1 MNRIRFCYQ
10 RTLIEMRMLKTRGRS
25 WGAYLYFYPLS
36 KYRTKEGQLLKSSG
50 TLKTAL
56 LLMLLALS
64 GLMLSGQKITR
75 QKYIADFSDQA
86 MREMVRVGIPAS
98 ITLAQ
103 GCLESNN
110 GNSTLA
116 TKGNNHFGIKCH
128 DWTGKKMY
136 HDDDKR
142 HECFR
147 SYPSAYDSYMDHSKF
162 LTTKSRYASLFEI
175 SPHDYRGWAKGLK
188 AAGYATANNY
198 ATLLIRIIEE
208 NELYNYDLMVLNGSL
223 DGIDTSSYQ
232 AKVGGMSQR
241 KVLLNNKIEYI
252 LSEPGDT
259 PESLRAELGLYKNEI
274 YKYNNL
280 YKGAKLET
288 GSIIYLQPKRRKAA
302 LGNEIHRMAAGQT
315 LYDVS
320 QTYGVKL
327 KHLYRM
333 NHMMEGEQP
342 LEGTDIN
349 LRKKKREPVLKL
361 EPTKEDYEEEEMQ
374 FRFEH

>member
-1 MNRIRFCYQ
+1 M
-10 RTLIEMRMLKTRGRS
+10 
-25 WGAYLYFYPLS
+25 
-36 KYRTKEGQLLKSSG
+36 KSSL
-50 TLKTAL
+50 TIKTAHL
-56 LLMLLALS
+56 ILLLALS
-64 GLMLSGQKITR
+64 GLMLNGQKITR
-75 QKYIADFSDQA
+75 EKYIADFSELA
-86 MREMVRVGIPAS
+86 MREMHRVGIPAS

-110 GNSTLA
+110 GNSSLA

-128 DWTGKKMY
+128 DWTGKKIF

-147 SYPSAYDSYMDHSKF
+147 SYPSAYNSYMDHSQF

-208 NELYNYDLMVLNGSL
+208 NQLYQYDLMVLNGSL
-223 DGIDTSSYQ
+223 DGIDTSSYLAGQ
-232 AKVGGMSQR
+232 GAMTKR
-241 KVLLNNKIEYI
+241 KVLLNNRIEYI

-259 PESLRAELGLYKNEI
+259 PELLRVELGLYKNEI
-274 YKYNNL
+274 YRYNNL

-288 GSIIYLQPKRRKAA
+288 GSIIYLQPKRKKAA
-302 LGNEIHRMAAGQT
+302 PGYEIHRVEFGQT
-315 LYDVS
+315 MYDIS
-320 QTYGVKL
+320 QIYGVKL
-327 KHLYRM
+327 KHLYRK
-333 NHMMEGEQP
+333 NHLMEGEQP
-342 LEGTDIN
+342 LEATDIY
-349 LRKKKREPVLKL
+349 LRRKKREPVLKL
-361 EPTKEDYEEEEMQ
+361 EPSQEEYEEEEMQ

>member
-1 MNRIRFCYQ
+1 
-10 RTLIEMRMLKTRGRS
+10 MLN
-25 WGAYLYFYPLS
+25 
-36 KYRTKEGQLLKSSG
+36 GQL
-50 TLKTAL
+50 
-56 LLMLLALS
+56 
-64 GLMLSGQKITR
+64 ITR
-75 QKYIADFSDQA
+75 EKYIADFSELA
-86 MREMVRVGIPAS
+86 MREMHRVGIPAS

-116 TKGNNHFGIKCH
+116 TRGNNHFGIKCH
-128 DWTGKKMY
+128 DWTGKKIH

-147 SYPSAYDSYMDHSKF
+147 SYPSAYDSYMDHSQF

-175 SPHDYRGWAKGLK
+175 SLHDYRGWAKGLK

-208 NELYNYDLMVLNGSL
+208 NQLYQYDLMVLNGSL
-223 DGIDTSSYQ
+223 DGIDTTSYLAGQ
-232 AKVGGMSQR
+232 GATTKR
-241 KVLLNNKIEYI
+241 KVLLNNRIEYI

-259 PESLRAELGLYKNEI
+259 PESLRTELGLYKNEI

-288 GSIIYLQPKRRKAA
+288 GSIIYLQPKRKKAA
-302 LGNEIHRMAAGQT
+302 PGNEIHRVEAGQT
-315 LYDVS
+315 MYDIS
-320 QTYGVKL
+320 QIYGVKL
-327 KHLYRM
+327 KHLYRK
-333 NHMMEGEQP
+333 NHLMEGEQP
-342 LEGTDIN
+342 LDGTDIY
-349 LRKKKREPVLKL
+349 LRRKKREPVLKL
-361 EPTKEDYEEEEMQ
+361 EPSQEQYEEEEMQ

>member
-1 MNRIRFCYQ
+1 M
-10 RTLIEMRMLKTRGRS
+10 
-25 WGAYLYFYPLS
+25 
-36 KYRTKEGQLLKSSG
+36 KSSL
-50 TLKTAL
+50 TIKTAHL
-56 LLMLLALS
+56 ILLLALS
-64 GLMLSGQKITR
+64 GLMLNGQLITR
-75 QKYIADFSDQA
+75 EKYIADFSELA
-86 MREMVRVGIPAS
+86 MREMHKVGIPAS

-116 TKGNNHFGIKCH
+116 TRGNNHFGIKCH
-128 DWTGKKMY
+128 DWTGKKIY

-147 SYPSAYDSYMDHSKF
+147 SYPSSYDSYMDHSQF

-208 NELYNYDLMVLNGSL
+208 NQLYQYDLMVLNGSL
-223 DGIDTSSYQ
+223 DGIDTTSYLAGQ
-232 AKVGGMSQR
+232 GATTKR
-241 KVLLNNKIEYI
+241 TVLLNNRIEYI

-274 YKYNNL
+274 YRYNNL

-288 GSIIYLQPKRRKAA
+288 GSIIYLQPKRKKAA
-302 LGNEIHRMAAGQT
+302 PGNEIHRVEFGQT
-315 LYDVS
+315 MYDIS
-320 QTYGVKL
+320 QIYGVKL
-327 KHLYRM
+327 KHLYRK
-333 NHMMEGEQP
+333 NHLMEGEQP
-342 LEGTDIN
+342 LEATDIY
-349 LRKKKREPVLKL
+349 LRGKKREPVLKL
-361 EPTKEDYEEEEMQ
+361 EPSQEQYEEEEMQ

>member
-1 MNRIRFCYQ
+1 
-10 RTLIEMRMLKTRGRS
+10 MLN
-25 WGAYLYFYPLS
+25 
-36 KYRTKEGQLLKSSG
+36 
-50 TLKTAL
+50 
-56 LLMLLALS
+56 
-64 GLMLSGQKITR
+64 GQKITR
-75 QKYIADFSDQA
+75 EKYIADFSELA
-86 MREMVRVGIPAS
+86 MREMHRVGIPAS

-110 GNSTLA
+110 GNSSLA
-116 TKGNNHFGIKCH
+116 TRGNNHFGIKCH
-128 DWTGKKMY
+128 DWTGKKIF

-147 SYPSAYDSYMDHSKF
+147 SYPSAYNSYMDHSQF

-208 NELYNYDLMVLNGSL
+208 NQLYQYDLMVLNGSL
-223 DGIDTSSYQ
+223 DGIDTSSYLAGQ
-232 AKVGGMSQR
+232 GAMTKR
-241 KVLLNNKIEYI
+241 KVLLNNRIEYI

-259 PESLRAELGLYKNEI
+259 PELLRVELGLYKNEI
-274 YKYNNL
+274 YRYNNL

-288 GSIIYLQPKRRKAA
+288 GSIIYLQPKRKKAA
-302 LGNEIHRMAAGQT
+302 PGNEIHRVEFGQT
-315 LYDVS
+315 MYDIS
-320 QTYGVKL
+320 QIYGVKL
-327 KHLYRM
+327 KHLYRK
-333 NHMMEGEQP
+333 NHLMEGEQP
-342 LEGTDIN
+342 LEATDIY

-361 EPTKEDYEEEEMQ
+361 EPSQEQYEEEEMQ

>member
-1 MNRIRFCYQ
+1 
-10 RTLIEMRMLKTRGRS
+10 
-25 WGAYLYFYPLS
+25 
-36 KYRTKEGQLLKSSG
+36 LLKSSG

-56 LLMLLALS
+56 LLILLALS

-75 QKYIADFSDQA
+75 QKYIADYSDLA

-116 TKGNNHFGIKCH
+116 TRGNNHFGIKCH

-198 ATLLIRIIEE
+198 ASLLIRIIEE

-232 AKVGGMSQR
+232 TKVGGMSHR

>member
-1 MNRIRFCYQ
+1 M
-10 RTLIEMRMLKTRGRS
+10 
-25 WGAYLYFYPLS
+25 
-36 KYRTKEGQLLKSSG
+36 KSSL
-50 TLKTAL
+50 TIKTAHL
-56 LLMLLALS
+56 ILLLALS
-64 GLMLSGQKITR
+64 GLMLNGQKITR
-75 QKYIADFSDQA
+75 EKYIADFSDLA
-86 MREMVRVGIPAS
+86 MREMHRVGIPAS

-128 DWTGKKMY
+128 DWTGKKIH

-147 SYPSAYDSYMDHSKF
+147 SYPSAYESYMDHSKF

-175 SPHDYRGWAKGLK
+175 SLHDYRGWAKGLK

-208 NELYNYDLMVLNGSL
+208 NQLYQYDLMVLNGSL
-223 DGIDTSSYQ
+223 DGIDTTSYLAGQ
-232 AKVGGMSQR
+232 GATTKR
-241 KVLLNNKIEYI
+241 KVLLNNRIEYI

-259 PESLRAELGLYKNEI
+259 PESLRAELELYKNEI
-274 YKYNNL
+274 YRYNNL

-288 GSIIYLQPKRRKAA
+288 GSIIYLQPKRKKAA
-302 LGNEIHRMAAGQT
+302 PGNEIHRVEFGQT
-315 LYDVS
+315 MYDIS
-320 QTYGVKL
+320 QIYGVKL
-327 KHLYRM
+327 KHLYRK
-333 NHMMEGEQP
+333 NHLMEGEQP
-342 LEGTDIN
+342 LEATDIY
-349 LRKKKREPVLKL
+349 LRRKKREPVLKL
-361 EPTKEDYEEEEMQ
+361 EPSQEEYEEEEMQ

>member
-1 MNRIRFCYQ
+1 
-10 RTLIEMRMLKTRGRS
+10 
-25 WGAYLYFYPLS
+25 
-36 KYRTKEGQLLKSSG
+36 
-50 TLKTAL
+50 
-56 LLMLLALS
+56 MLLALS

-75 QKYIADFSDQA
+75 QKYIADFSDLA
-86 MREMVRVGIPAS
+86 MREMLRVGIPAS

-116 TKGNNHFGIKCH
+116 TRGNNHFGIKCH
-128 DWTGKKMY
+128 DWTGKKIY

-147 SYPSAYDSYMDHSKF
+147 SYPSAYNSYMDHSHF

-198 ATLLIRIIEE
+198 ASLLIRIIEE
-208 NELYNYDLMVLNGSL
+208 NELYQYDLMVLNGSL

-232 AKVGGMSQR
+232 ASQGSISNR
-241 KVLLNNKIEYI
+241 SVLLNNKIEYI

-259 PESLRAELGLYKNEI
+259 PESLRVELGLYKNEI
-274 YKYNNL
+274 YKYNDL
-280 YKGAKLET
+280 YKGAKLEV
-288 GSIIYLQPKRRKAA
+288 GSIIYLQPKRKKAA
-302 LGNEIHRMAAGQT
+302 QGKEIHRMESGQT

-320 QTYGVKL
+320 QIYGVKL
-327 KHLYRM
+327 KHLYRK

-342 LEGTDIN
+342 LEGTDIY
-349 LRKKKREPVLKL
+349 LRRKKREPVLKL
-361 EPTKEDYEEEEMQ
+361 EPAKEQYEEEEMQ